1 MFYYSLLLEV
11 KLPVESGNNVNATRS
26 EPAVVMSD
34 APTDSGSSS
43 VRSFLADHPR
53 MTGVLFTMLLLL
65 VQAGQV
71 AAGGGAYSGP

>member
-1 MFYYSLLLEV
+1 
-11 KLPVESGNNVNATRS
+11 
-26 EPAVVMSD
+26 MSD
-34 APTDSGSSS
+34 RTTETDSNT

>member
-1 MFYYSLLLEV
+1 M
-11 KLPVESGNNVNATRS
+11 S
-26 EPAVVMSD
+26 E
-34 APTDSGSSS
+34 APTDADSSS

-71 AAGGGAYSGP
+71 AAGGGAYNGP